1 MISYTDFDFKTK
13 EGEILCYIHL
23 YMTINGV
30 ISISKMLYF
39 LNDVHNLNV
48 KEEKIKELV
57 EKLEDVTLVDSY
69 LCIMGMPYWVV
80 KEILKNK
87 IAFGN
92 YKEIDNLEN
101 FEEDYNNNVLNIVNL
116 LKEYIDEDVV
126 VDLFKCWMFL
136 KPISSGDFDRMLT
149 TYKVV
154 LAVNDKRKLYR
165 SLENSQKNVRLWY
178 YNGFKIDEVKSYA
191 KNV

>member
-1 MISYTDFDFKTK
+1 MISHT
-13 EGEILCYIHL
+13 
-23 YMTINGV
+23 
-30 ISISKMLYF
+30 
-39 LNDVHNLNV
+39 
-48 KEEKIKELV
+48 KIKELV

-69 LCIMGMPYWVV
+69 LCITGMPYWVF

-101 FEEDYNNNVLNIVNL
+101 FEEDYNNSVLNIVNL
-116 LKEYIDEDVV
+116 LKEYIEEDAV
-126 VDLFKCWMFL
+126 VDWFKYWMFL
-136 KPISSGDFDRMLT
+136 KPISFGDFDRMLT
-149 TYKVV
+149 AYKIV
-154 LAVNDKRKLYR
+154 LAVNDKRKLYKC
-165 SLENSQKNVRLWY
+165 LENLQKNVRLWY